1 MTREMFDQEL
11 TDLGALLNEEARLCQ
26 RSLDG
31 ALEALI
37 APDSNAADTV
47 IAGDDAV
54 DRVYL
59 QVEHGVESLLARQSP
74 VAVDLRFVLAVIHV
88 NQNLERIGDQC
99 VNIAKLSRLFV
110 QQPLTPELLE
120 DFTVMGNQ
128 ASGMIA
134 TAMDSFVQ
142 RDLEQAESLV
152 ELDQV
157 INERNHGLARRI
169 IEGGG
174 STSRRSRCRC
184 GRCCRPRHRAHRR
197 QRGRYRRAD
206 RLPGDGGLPRV
217 HGRLT
222 PGRVA
227 SGSQRLPPPQRLGD
241 ALLLELEVREQVAR
255 ERFERR
261 GDRDAERRAC
271 PRRPDPRRPIQRPPA
286 APPRAGDPPGAG
298 RRPARATGSPGGAPE
313 RGPGPRA
320 GGDGARTGSSAG
332 SSRAGAT
339 AGRSSRAPVTWRTTP
354 SAAAPSATSTASRS
368 TVARSWRRRP

>member
-11 TDLGALLNEEARLCQ
+11 KELGALLGEEARLCQ

-37 APDSNAADTV
+37 APESSAAEAV

-110 QQPLTPELLE
+110 HQRLTPELLE

-134 TAMDSFVQ
+134 TAMESFVQ

-169 IEGGG
+169 IEGGFDE
-174 STSRRSRCRC
+174 STIEM
-184 GRCCRPRHRAHRR
+184 PLRAM
-197 QRGRYRRAD
+197 
-206 RLPGDGGLPRV
+206 L
-217 HGRLT
+217 
-222 PGRVA
+222 
-227 SGSQRLPPPQRLGD
+227 
-241 ALLLELEVREQVAR
+241 
-255 ERFERR
+255 
-261 GDRDAERRAC
+261 
-271 PRRPDPRRPIQRPPA
+271 I
-286 APPRAGDPPGAG
+286 
-298 RRPARATGSPGGAPE
+298 ARAIE
-313 RGPGPRA
+313 RI
-320 GGDGARTGSSAG
+320 GDNAVDIGEQ
-332 SSRAGAT
+332 T
-339 AGRSSRAPVTWRTTP
+339 AYLVTAAFREFTDASHPV
-354 SAAAPSATSTASRS
+354 A
-368 TVARSWRRRP
+368 

>member
-1 MTREMFDQEL
+1 MTVVVPPLDPQADAAATTTTASAIEPALLTLMRNLSVVVITMGRLCIRPSRDGVTPRYTLGEQVVIADFRAFRGVYAARMTREMFDQEL
-11 TDLGALLNEEARLCQ
+11 TELGALLNEEARLCQ

-37 APDSNAADTV
+37 APESNAADTV
-47 IAGDDAV
+47 IAGDDGV

-99 VNIAKLSRLFV
+99 VNIAKLSKLFV

-134 TAMDSFVQ
+134 TAMSSFIQ

-169 IEGGG
+169 IEGGFDE
-174 STSRRSRCRC
+174 TTIEM
-184 GRCCRPRHRAHRR
+184 PLRAM
-197 QRGRYRRAD
+197 
-206 RLPGDGGLPRV
+206 L
-217 HGRLT
+217 
-222 PGRVA
+222 
-227 SGSQRLPPPQRLGD
+227 
-241 ALLLELEVREQVAR
+241 
-255 ERFERR
+255 
-261 GDRDAERRAC
+261 
-271 PRRPDPRRPIQRPPA
+271 I
-286 APPRAGDPPGAG
+286 
-298 RRPARATGSPGGAPE
+298 ARAIE
-313 RGPGPRA
+313 RI
-320 GGDGARTGSSAG
+320 GDNAVDVGEQ
-332 SSRAGAT
+332 T
-339 AGRSSRAPVTWRTTP
+339 AYLVTAAFREFTDASHPV
-354 SAAAPSATSTASRS
+354 A
-368 TVARSWRRRP
+368 

>member
-11 TDLGALLNEEARLCQ
+11 KDLGALLAEEARLCQ

-99 VNIAKLSRLFV
+99 VNIAKLSRLFAT
-110 QQPLTPELLE
+110 QPLTPELLE

-134 TAMDSFVQ
+134 TAMASFTQ
-142 RDLEQAESLV
+142 HNLEQAESLV

-169 IEGGG
+169 VESGFDETSIEM
-174 STSRRSRCRC
+174 
-184 GRCCRPRHRAHRR
+184 PLRAM
-197 QRGRYRRAD
+197 
-206 RLPGDGGLPRV
+206 L
-217 HGRLT
+217 
-222 PGRVA
+222 
-227 SGSQRLPPPQRLGD
+227 
-241 ALLLELEVREQVAR
+241 VAR
-255 ERFERR
+255 AIERI
-261 GDRDAERRAC
+261 GDNAVDIGEQTAYLVTAAFREFTDA
-271 PRRPDPRRPIQRPPA
+271 
-286 APPRAGDPPGAG
+286 
-298 RRPARATGSPGGAPE
+298 SH
-313 RGPGPRA
+313 
-320 GGDGARTGSSAG
+320 
-332 SSRAGAT
+332 
-339 AGRSSRAPVTWRTTP
+339 PV
-354 SAAAPSATSTASRS
+354 A
-368 TVARSWRRRP
+368 

>member
-11 TDLGALLNEEARLCQ
+11 TDLGALLSEEARLCQ

-74 VAVDLRFVLAVIHV
+74 VAVDLRFVLAVLHV

-110 QQPLTPELLE
+110 RQPLTPELLE

-134 TAMDSFVQ
+134 TAMHSFVQ

-169 IEGGG
+169 IEGGFDE
-174 STSRRSRCRC
+174 STIEM
-184 GRCCRPRHRAHRR
+184 PLRAM
-197 QRGRYRRAD
+197 
-206 RLPGDGGLPRV
+206 L
-217 HGRLT
+217 
-222 PGRVA
+222 
-227 SGSQRLPPPQRLGD
+227 
-241 ALLLELEVREQVAR
+241 
-255 ERFERR
+255 
-261 GDRDAERRAC
+261 
-271 PRRPDPRRPIQRPPA
+271 I
-286 APPRAGDPPGAG
+286 
-298 RRPARATGSPGGAPE
+298 ARAIE
-313 RGPGPRA
+313 RI
-320 GGDGARTGSSAG
+320 GDNAVDIGEQAAYLV
-332 SSRAGAT
+332 T
-339 AGRSSRAPVTWRTTP
+339 AAFREFTDASHPV
-354 SAAAPSATSTASRS
+354 A
-368 TVARSWRRRP
+368 

>member
-11 TDLGALLNEEARLCQ
+11 TELGALLNEEARLCQ

-134 TAMDSFVQ
+134 TAM
-142 RDLEQAESLV
+142 ELV
-152 ELDQV
+152 HPARSRAGRV
-157 INERNHGLARRI
+157 ARRARP
-169 IEGGG
+169 GHQRAKPRPRAPDHRGRR

-184 GRCCRPRHRAHRR
+184 GRC
-197 QRGRYRRAD
+197 
-206 RLPGDGGLPRV
+206 
-217 HGRLT
+217 
-222 PGRVA
+222 
-227 SGSQRLPPPQRLGD
+227 S
-241 ALLLELEVREQVAR
+241 
-255 ERFERR
+255 
-261 GDRDAERRAC
+261 
-271 PRRPDPRRPIQRPPA
+271 I
-286 APPRAGDPPGAG
+286 
-298 RRPARATGSPGGAPE
+298 ARAIE
-313 RGPGPRA
+313 RI
-320 GGDGARTGSSAG
+320 GDNAVDIGEQ
-332 SSRAGAT
+332 T
-339 AGRSSRAPVTWRTTP
+339 AYLVTAAFREFTDASHPV
-354 SAAAPSATSTASRS
+354 A
-368 TVARSWRRRP
+368 

>member
-11 TDLGALLNEEARLCQ
+11 KDLGALLAEEARLCQ

-37 APDSNAADTV
+37 APGSNAADKV

-99 VNIAKLSRLFV
+99 VNIAKLSRLFAT
-110 QQPLTPELLE
+110 QPLTPELLE

-134 TAMDSFVQ
+134 TAMASFTQ
-142 RDLEQAESLV
+142 HNLEQAESLV

-169 IEGGG
+169 VESGFDETSIEM
-174 STSRRSRCRC
+174 
-184 GRCCRPRHRAHRR
+184 PLRAM
-197 QRGRYRRAD
+197 
-206 RLPGDGGLPRV
+206 L
-217 HGRLT
+217 
-222 PGRVA
+222 
-227 SGSQRLPPPQRLGD
+227 
-241 ALLLELEVREQVAR
+241 VAR
-255 ERFERR
+255 AIERI
-261 GDRDAERRAC
+261 GDNAVDIGEQTAYLVTAAFREFTDA
-271 PRRPDPRRPIQRPPA
+271 
-286 APPRAGDPPGAG
+286 
-298 RRPARATGSPGGAPE
+298 SH
-313 RGPGPRA
+313 
-320 GGDGARTGSSAG
+320 
-332 SSRAGAT
+332 
-339 AGRSSRAPVTWRTTP
+339 PV
-354 SAAAPSATSTASRS
+354 A
-368 TVARSWRRRP
+368 